1 MINIQFVFG
10 FIGAAIGLIIGIMVF
25 GQIAGAI
32 NCPGEVGSTNSL
44 GVKITETNKNQY
56 LILSKQDSGSG
67 TVGDTTST
75 KGSATAQSGS
85 GSVVQTTQQTMD
97 ADIYNPGKGECQ
109 SAKSTAWTVMG
120 ILPITLFFVLF
131 SIFGAFGRQE

>member
-25 GQIAGAI
+25 GQIAAAI
-32 NCPGEVGSTNSL
+32 DCPGSVGHVNTLGVPITDDNKDKYRVLSKGTTTTGEVGTYTDKKNSPGST
-44 GVKITETNKNQY
+44 GA
-56 LILSKQDSGSG
+56 GS
-67 TVGDTTST
+67 TTPYT
-75 KGSATAQSGS
+75 MGSEA
-85 GSVVQTTQQTMD
+85 
-97 ADIYNPGKGECQ
+97 YNPGNKECS
-109 SAKSTAWTVMG
+109 SAKNTAWTVMG

>member
-10 FIGAAIGLIIGIMVF
+10 FVGAAIGLIIGIMVF
-25 GQIAGAI
+25 GQIAVAI
-32 NCPGEVGSTNSL
+32 TCPGEVGSTNIYGVQVTTDNKAKYQVTDKGTTITGEPGTYTATKSYPGTDAL
-44 GVKITETNKNQY
+44 G
-56 LILSKQDSGSG
+56 
-67 TVGDTTST
+67 
-75 KGSATAQSGS
+75 
-85 GSVVQTTQQTMD
+85 QTTEFTMGSQE
-97 ADIYNPGKGECQ
+97 ANPGSKECT